1 MTPERARA
9 YQRVVRTVRAVG
21 PSSLLADE
29 QRRIREAADQL
40 IFTHDLDAD
49 VAARMALVDID
60 RLCRALVESG
70 RWGHGGAMRLARDVA
85 ACGPALA
92 PELRAA

>member
-1 MTPERARA
+1 
-9 YQRVVRTVRAVG
+9 
-21 PSSLLADE
+21 
-29 QRRIREAADQL
+29 
-40 IFTHDLDAD
+40 
-49 VAARMALVDID
+49 MALVDTD

-70 RWGHGGAMRLARDVA
+70 RWERGRAMRLAKEVA